1 MGKVKKQENDGIAEV
16 LGLGWGLDFGSVTE
30 SGLDGVRHL
39 GSLSVGGGW
48 VGVLNHCWYGI
59 MTFGAALGERKGG
72 IEG

>member
-39 GSLSVGGGW
+39 GSLSVG
-48 VGVLNHCWYGI
+48 VLNHCWYGI